1 MDLEEASQNFGDK
14 EVLGERYVV
23 VPLRIESKC
32 ENICISGSEQLWG
45 SASA

>member
-1 MDLEEASQNFGDK
+1 MDFGEHQNIGDK

-23 VPLRIESKC
+23 VPLRIESEC
-32 ENICISGSEQLWG
+32 ENICISGSEQLRG